1 MAAAPSL
8 EPPTCP
14 AAGWVG
20 TPTLSHRPSS
30 LPRPPGQEVSSE
42 PGERHSAVPSGV
54 TFRRGSGEG
63 AFWWGEVLAHLPR
76 AQGRPVCR
84 RTRELLMVTP
94 RETFVGV
101 PVPRGGCGVLTGSL
115 WGFLNQITWEIR
127 EETRN
132 LCSQVSPKT
141 VVLHNSGSG
150 PGIQCLPGEPAV
162 PKAPQGTGTQGT
174 LSRMP
179 LWRSPSPARSG
190 HSRWP
195 H

>member
-14 AAGWVG
+14 VAGWVG

-54 TFRRGSGEG
+54 TFRRGWGEG

-84 RTRELLMVTP
+84 RTRELLSDGQPSGNIRGGP
-94 RETFVGV
+94 RPQRGLWCAHRLPVGV
-101 PVPRGGCGVLTGSL
+101 LESNHLG
-115 WGFLNQITWEIR
+115 N
-127 EETRN
+127 
-132 LCSQVSPKT
+132 
-141 VVLHNSGSG
+141 
-150 PGIQCLPGEPAV
+150 
-162 PKAPQGTGTQGT
+162 
-174 LSRMP
+174 
-179 LWRSPSPARSG
+179 
-190 HSRWP
+190 
-195 H
+195 